1 MHPARHRSHAPQ
13 VRAAQPPVRSC
24 CPPGSQSTFCDA
36 HRVTTLPAQYRFLP
50 ALRHVEAFLTPFT
63 ATLTLTFTLTLSGT
77 RARAR
82 ARARTRGRILALAL
96 ALTWTLTRTRTPSLP
111 RHVKASAAFV
121 ARRFRWLVFVD
132 DDSFVFPTHLHWHAP
147 PHPRLTPASPPP
159 HPSGMLCPS
168 CTPLHT
174 SLRTSSA
181 LPPHLLRTSSAPPL
195 QAAQP
200 ARRLTAALP
209 WRLWLDRRGQ
219 AAERAP
225 RRPSANPNPHLNPN
239 PDQAAGRAPLRVRR
253 RRLAALRRGRAPHG
267 PGELH
272 RPPPCPLHAERLDD
286 RRLRGAAQREPS
298 ARARLHHV

>member
-1 MHPARHRSHAPQ
+1 MCHSCKCARLCAPPRCWSCCVADGPASHAHNLQPMHPARHRSHAPQ

-147 PHPRLTPASPPP
+147 PHPRLTPASPLRYAMP
-159 HPSGMLCPS
+159 L
-168 CTPLHT
+168 LHT
-174 SLRTSSA
+174 SAHLPAHFLRTSSA
-181 LPPHLLRTSSAPPL
+181 PPPHLLRTSSAGCSAGSTTHSRSTL
-195 QAAQP
+195 ATL
-200 ARRLTAALP
+200 AR
-209 WRLWLDRRGQ
+209 Q
-219 AAERAP
+219 K
-225 RRPSANPNPHLNPN
+225 RP
-239 PDQAAGRAPLRVRR
+239 G
-253 RRLAALRRGRAPHG
+253 G
-267 PGELH
+267 
-272 RPPPCPLHAERLDD
+272 
-286 RRLRGAAQREPS
+286 
-298 ARARLHHV
+298 

>member
-1 MHPARHRSHAPQ
+1 MCHSCKCARLCAPPRCWSCCVADGPASHAHNLQPMHPARHRSHAPQ

-121 ARRFRWLVFVD
+121 ARRFRWLVLVD
-132 DDSFVFPTHLHWHAP
+132 DDSFVFPTHLRWHAAS
-147 PHPRLTPASPPP
+147 HPQSLCTPAARLPPPP
-159 HPSGMLCPS
+159 HDRLMPTVPPAAPFRYLLCPF
-168 CTPLHT
+168 CTPAILPLN
-174 SLRTSSA
+174 LRN
-181 LPPHLLRTSSAPPL
+181 
-195 QAAQP
+195 
-200 ARRLTAALP
+200 
-209 WRLWLDRRGQ
+209 
-219 AAERAP
+219 
-225 RRPSANPNPHLNPN
+225 PSASPLCISN
-239 PDQAAGRAPLRVRR
+239 AGCSAGSMTPSRST
-253 RRLAALRRGRAPHG
+253 LATL
-267 PGELH
+267 
-272 RPPPCPLHAERLDD
+272 
-286 RRLRGAAQREPS
+286 
-298 ARARLHHV
+298 ARLKRPGS